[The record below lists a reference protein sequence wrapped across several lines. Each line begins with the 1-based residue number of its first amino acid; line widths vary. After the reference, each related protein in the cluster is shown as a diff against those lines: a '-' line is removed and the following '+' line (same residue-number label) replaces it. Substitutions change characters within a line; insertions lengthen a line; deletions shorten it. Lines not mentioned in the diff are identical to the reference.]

1 MEIIEHAV
9 ENKGQKIY
17 ETIIIGGG
25 VSGLSCAKRL
35 HEAKRDF
42 LLITEE
48 LGGRLLSAECC
59 GINYGAAYMTSDYV
73 NMLKYAEKK
82 EPLRVKDFF
91 FSSGNNFTNVFTSRN
106 IRHIPK
112 MIEFI
117 LILKKVRKHFM
128 KYRARAPDKSV
139 KECFEDDPV
148 LMKYWKM
155 TATEFIKKH
164 GFEELDK
171 LYGNPV
177 TAATA
182 FIESDKVNAFYY
194 IGMFFPVILKTWIVD
209 LRYTVKKLTS
219 GYEDKIKISRVGK
232 VYKATNGIFKLGSSI
247 GDFSAKN
254 IVLAAP
260 QKLLDQVY
268 RMPKPFIQQP
278 AYVFHLTGVK
288 KSIYQ
293 NKKAV
298 VLKPEENDIFMIW
311 ELAGC
316 ADIIYSK
323 NAEPDFKKY
332 YETYKI
338 VRRLYWDPGMVIPRG
353 EIIEQK
359 LESGVYLASDYNL
372 SLMEDC
378 FLTGL
383 YAANQIIN
391 KPKR

>member
-1 MEIIEHAV
+1 M
-9 ENKGQKIY
+9 
-17 ETIIIGGG
+17 
-25 VSGLSCAKRL
+25 
-35 HEAKRDF
+35 
-42 LLITEE
+42 
-48 LGGRLLSAECC
+48 
-59 GINYGAAYMTSDYV
+59 
-73 NMLKYAEKK
+73 
-82 EPLRVKDFF
+82 
-91 FSSGNNFTNVFTSRN
+91 
-106 IRHIPK
+106 
-112 MIEFI
+112 
-117 LILKKVRKHFM
+117 
-128 KYRARAPDKSV
+128 
-139 KECFEDDPV
+139 
-148 LMKYWKM
+148 
-155 TATEFIKKH
+155 
-164 GFEELDK
+164 
-171 LYGNPV
+171 
-177 TAATA
+177 
-182 FIESDKVNAFYY
+182 
-194 IGMFFPVILKTWIVD
+194 
-209 LRYTVKKLTS
+209 
-219 GYEDKIKISRVGK
+219 
-232 VYKATNGIFKLGSSI
+232 
-247 GDFSAKN
+247 
-254 IVLAAP
+254 
-260 QKLLDQVY
+260 
-268 RMPKPFIQQP
+268 
-278 AYVFHLTGVK
+278 K